1 VTTKA
6 GFGVFGIVF
15 WILKL
20 FVFHDSKDNNKMEDA
35 SYLLAPMQ
43 EQRVE
48 NMAGD
53 VVIERLFEFLC
64 KDSVVFVQH

>member
-1 VTTKA
+1 
-6 GFGVFGIVF
+6 
-15 WILKL
+15 
-20 FVFHDSKDNNKMEDA
+20 MEDA

>member
-1 VTTKA
+1 
-6 GFGVFGIVF
+6 
-15 WILKL
+15 
-20 FVFHDSKDNNKMEDA
+20 MEDA

-53 VVIERLFEFLC
+53 VVIERLFEFFC